1 VRITGDELELLLSKS
16 FALECLRIAYSHE
29 IIRVT
34 IPCLLQR
41 LNSLQVV
48 ECDRLRA
55 IESNPPNLSSF
66 RFEGFLVGFSFANLL
81 LVKSLEMSCI
91 YHANVVSYALTKLPS
106 MFPNVEALT
115 IHSFDEV
122 QSETFD
128 DYDHWYAYNCT
139 WNIITLRH
147 LLCRLTTN
155 GARQIPPSQVL
166 VCFAGSAFS
175 PAYDYLSLVSFF
187 DASPLLETFILSV
200 SYCS

>member
-1 VRITGDELELLLSKS
+1 MWITGDELELLLSKS
-16 FALECLRIAYSHE
+16 FTLECLRIAYCPE

-34 IPCLLQR
+34 IPCLLHR
-41 LNSLQVV
+41 LNSLEVV
-48 ECDRLRA
+48 DCDRLRA

-66 RFEGFLVGFSFANLL
+66 RFEGFLVGLSFANLL

-91 YHANVVSYALTKLPS
+91 YHANIVSYALTKLPS

-128 DYDHWYAYNCT
+128 DYDHWYAYNYLEYNYFEASLVQIDST
-139 WNIITLRH
+139 PMVPDKFLH
-147 LLCRLTTN
+147 LKYLH
-155 GARQIPPSQVL
+155 
-166 VCFAGSAFS
+166 VCFAGRAFS

-200 SYCS
+200 S